1 MDFGI
6 QIEGQNGLNWDIWK
20 QLVPLVEDLGFAGL
34 YRSDHFTNSSLPDRD
49 SLELWISLTWLADHT
64 TRLEFSPLVTPISF
78 RHPAFTARWAA
89 QVNDLSGGR
98 LTLGVGAGWQ
108 VREHKNFSF
117 DLLDENSRF
126 ERFEEGLQ
134 IITHLLQK
142 DEPLTFNGSYYE
154 LSDAVL
160 LPRPKRPGGPPI
172 LIGGNGVKRTLP
184 LAARYADEWNAVY
197 IPPDTFKDR
206 NNLLSEMLTAAN
218 RDPNKVRRSLMNGL
232 VFASSKKA
240 LQEKLQTRDLSRLRS
255 SGVVIGT
262 PDQLSEQLDAYAAAG
277 VQRLILQW
285 LDLSDLKG
293 LKLLARMMQDWAN

>member
-6 QIEGQNGLNWDIWK
+6 QIEGQNGLNWRIWK
-20 QLVPLVEDLGFAGL
+20 ELVPLVEGLGFAGL
-34 YRSDHFTNSSLPDRD
+34 YRSDHFTNNAPPDRD
-49 SLELWISLTWLADHT
+49 SLELWLSLAWLADHT
-64 TRLEFSPLVTPISF
+64 SRLEFSPLVTPISF

-89 QVNDLSGGR
+89 QVDDLSGGR

-108 VREHKNFSF
+108 VREHQNFSF
-117 DLLDENSRF
+117 DLLTETARF

-142 DEPLTFNGSYYE
+142 DEPLTYAGKYYQFN
-154 LSDAVL
+154 DAVL
-160 LPRPKRPGGPPI
+160 LPRPARPGGPPI

-197 IPPDTFKDR
+197 IPAETFRER
-206 NNLLSEMLTAAN
+206 NNLLTGMISAEK
-218 RDPNKVRRSLMNGL
+218 RDPGKVRRSMMNGL
-232 VFASSKKA
+232 VFAGTEKA
-240 LQEKLQTRDLSRLRS
+240 LQEKLQTRDLNRLQS
-255 SGVVIGT
+255 AGVVIGT
-262 PDQLSEQLDAYAAAG
+262 PDQLAAQFDAFSEAG

-293 LKLLARMMQDWAN
+293 LELLASVMQDWAN

>member
-20 QLVPLVEDLGFAGL
+20 KLVLLVEDLGFAGL
-34 YRSDHFTNSSLPDRD
+34 YRSDHFTNNALPDLD

-64 TRLEFSPLVTPISF
+64 SRLEFSPLVTPISF
-78 RHPAFTARWAA
+78 RHPAFTARWGA
-89 QVNDLSGGR
+89 QVDDLSGGR

-108 VREHKNFSF
+108 VREHNNFSF

-142 DEPLTFNGSYYE
+142 DEPLTFNGSYYK

-160 LPRPKRPGGPPI
+160 LPRPARPGGPPI
-172 LIGGNGVKRTLP
+172 LIGGNGIKRTLP

-197 IPPDTFKDR
+197 IPAETFRER
-206 NNLLSEMLTAAN
+206 NNLLTGMISAEK
-218 RDPNKVRRSLMNGL
+218 RDPGKVRRSMMNGL
-232 VFASSKKA
+232 VFAGTEKA
-240 LQEKLQTRDLSRLRS
+240 LQEKLQTRDLNRLQS
-255 SGVVIGT
+255 AGVVIGT
-262 PDQLSEQLDAYAAAG
+262 PDQLAAQFDAFSEAG

-293 LKLLARMMQDWAN
+293 LELLASVMQDWAN

>member
-20 QLVPLVEDLGFAGL
+20 KLVLLVEDLGFAGL
-34 YRSDHFTNSSLPDRD
+34 YRSDHFTNNALPDLD

-64 TRLEFSPLVTPISF
+64 SRLEFSPLVTPISF
-78 RHPAFTARWAA
+78 RHPAFTARWGA
-89 QVNDLSGGR
+89 QVDDLSGGR

-108 VREHKNFSF
+108 VREHNNFSF

-142 DEPLTFNGSYYE
+142 DEPLTFNGSYYK

-160 LPRPKRPGGPPI
+160 LPRPARPGGPPI
-172 LIGGNGVKRTLP
+172 LIGGNGIKRTLP

-197 IPPDTFKDR
+197 IPPDTFKER
-206 NNLLSEMLTAAN
+206 NTLLTEMLTAAK
-218 RDPNKVRRSLMNGL
+218 RDPLKIRRSMMNGL
-232 VFASSKKA
+232 VFARTEKE
-240 LQEKLQTRDLSRLRS
+240 LQEKLQTRDMNRLKS
-255 SGVVIGT
+255 AGVIVGT
-262 PDQLSEQLDAYAAAG
+262 PDQLASQFDAFAAAG

-293 LKLLARMMQDWAN
+293 LELLARAIQDWEN